1 MSPFAASLRREW
13 RLLRSRP
20 RDWAMVSWVPL
31 LAMALMCWIFSAGQ
45 PQRLPIAVWNEDGAS
60 PLSRQL
66 VRMLE
71 ATPGLQVRQ
80 AVLNRLEAADAL

>member
-31 LAMALMCWIFSAGQ
+31 LAMALRCWIFSAGQ
-45 PQRLPIAVWNEDGAS
+45 PQRLLQAVPEQIAI
-60 PLSRQL
+60 RQL
-66 VRMLE
+66 
-71 ATPGLQVRQ
+71 RQ
-80 AVLNRLEAADAL
+80 GVEVGQFPVLLLA

>member
-45 PQRLPIAVWNEDGAS
+45 PQRLPIAVWN
-60 PLSRQL
+60 
-66 VRMLE
+66 
-71 ATPGLQVRQ
+71 
-80 AVLNRLEAADAL
+80 